1 MPGEKPQHL
10 GAASTVDISA
20 FGRRIADVDDAT
32 HPNKLADYRQATLTT
47 ETRKVT
53 ADCTVRVK
61 QCGFS
66 YFVIGPGG
74 VITAV
79 CHVPQPA
86 L

>member
-10 GAASTVDISA
+10 RAASTVDISA

-32 HPNKLADYRQATLTT
+32 HPNKLADYRQATLTA

-53 ADCTVRVK
+53 VDCAVRVK

-66 YFVIGPGG
+66 YFPEGSGRVTPTGI
-74 VITAV
+74 
-79 CHVPQPA
+79 HVPQPA
-86 L
+86 